1 MISFEDAL
9 QRLLESARPLGLER
23 VPLDLAGGRV
33 LAEDITAREPM
44 PAFDYSS
51 MDGYAVASAGFRG
64 SGPWQLRVVS
74 ESAAGGEL
82 PGPLAEGTACRIFT
96 GARLPEGAD
105 SIVIQED
112 VDRRGD
118 TIEVSSAPPRGDCV
132 RRRGADLEA
141 GAVALGCGSR
151 MTPGRVALAA
161 ALDRPYVLVA
171 PRPVVTVLCSGD
183 ELRSPGEPGAPG
195 SIAESNGLF
204 VAAAARAAGAI
215 VRIGAFVRDDP
226 EPAKEAAITALRGTD
241 LCVTI
246 GGVSVGDRDV
256 MRPALESAGV
266 SFDFWRVAIKPGKPL
281 CVGRT
286 GSSHVIGLPGNPAS
300 ASLTFLLFGVPL
312 LRALQGDAAPVPP
325 RVRVRAMGSLRR
337 RAGRVEFLRAK
348 IDAES
353 AELRARILPNQAS
366 GAVTS
371 FAEAD
376 TLLIVPAD
384 RERVDD
390 GDILEAIRIADI
402 LS

>member
-1 MISFEDAL
+1 MISFEEAL
-9 QRLLESARPLGLER
+9 HRLLDSARPLGAER

-51 MDGYAVASAGFRG
+51 MDGYAVASAGFQG
-64 SGPWQLRVVS
+64 SGPWALRVAS

-105 SIVIQED
+105 AIVIQED
-112 VDRRGD
+112 VDRQGD
-118 TIEVSSAPPRGDCV
+118 TIQVRAAPPRGDWV

-141 GAVALGCGSR
+141 GAVALGHGSR

-171 PRPVVTVLCSGD
+171 PRPVVTVLCTGD

-204 VAAAARAAGAI
+204 VAAAGRAAGAI

-226 EPAKEAAITALRGTD
+226 EVAKEATLAALRGTD

-266 SFDFWRVAIKPGKPL
+266 SLDFWRVALKPGKPL
-281 CVGRT
+281 CVGRA
-286 GSSHVIGLPGNPAS
+286 GSVHVLGLPGNPAS

-325 RVRVRAMGSLRR
+325 RIRVRVIGSLRR
-337 RAGRVEFLRAK
+337 KAGRMELLRAQL
-348 IDAES
+348 DTES
-353 AELRARILPNQAS
+353 GELRARILPNQAS

-376 TLLIVPAD
+376 TLILVPPD
-384 RERVDD
+384 RERVDE
-390 GDILEAIRIADI
+390 GDPLEAIRIGDI

>member
-1 MISFEDAL
+1 
-9 QRLLESARPLGLER
+9 
-23 VPLDLAGGRV
+23 
-33 LAEDITAREPM
+33 
-44 PAFDYSS
+44 
-51 MDGYAVASAGFRG
+51 
-64 SGPWQLRVVS
+64 
-74 ESAAGGEL
+74 
-82 PGPLAEGTACRIFT
+82 
-96 GARLPEGAD
+96 
-105 SIVIQED
+105 VIQEE

-118 TIEVSSAPPRGDCV
+118 TIEVRAAPPRGDWV

-141 GAVALGCGSR
+141 GAVALGYGAR
-151 MTPGRVALAA
+151 LTPGRVALAA
-161 ALDRPYVLVA
+161 ALDRPYVHVA
-171 PRPVVTVLCSGD
+171 ARPVVTVLCTGD

-195 SIAESNGLF
+195 SIAESNGFF
-204 VAAAARAAGAI
+204 VAAAGRAAGAV

-226 EPAKEAAITALRGTD
+226 ELAKEATLAALRGTD

-266 SFDFWRVAIKPGKPL
+266 TLDFWRVALKPGKPL
-281 CVGRT
+281 CVGRA
-286 GSSHVIGLPGNPAS
+286 GSTHVLGLPGNPAS

-325 RVRVRAMGSLRR
+325 RIPMKVTGSLRR
-337 RAGRVEFLRAK
+337 KPGRVEFLRAK
-348 IDAES
+348 LDIEGGD
-353 AELRARILPNQAS
+353 LRARILPNQAS

-376 TLLIVPAD
+376 TLLVVPAD

-390 GDILEAIRIADI
+390 GDLLDAIRISDI

>member
-1 MISFEDAL
+1 MISFEEAL
-9 QRLLESARPLGLER
+9 QRLLESARPLGAER
-23 VPLDLAGGRV
+23 VPIDLAAGRV
-33 LAEDITAREPM
+33 LAEDITARGPM

-51 MDGYAVASAGFRG
+51 MDGYAVASAGFQG
-64 SGPWQLRVVS
+64 SGPWTLRVAG

-105 SIVIQED
+105 AIVIQED

-118 TIEVSSAPPRGDCV
+118 TLEVRAAPPRGDWI

-161 ALDRPYVLVA
+161 ALDRAFVFVA
-171 PRPVVTVLCSGD
+171 PRPVVTVLCTGN
-183 ELRSPGEPGAPG
+183 ELRAPGEPGAPG

-204 VAAAARAAGAI
+204 VAAAGRAAGAI
-215 VRIGAFVRDDP
+215 VRIGAFVPDDP
-226 EPAKEAAITALRGTD
+226 EVAKEATLSALRGTD

-246 GGVSVGDRDV
+246 GGVSVGDHDV

-266 SFDFWRVAIKPGKPL
+266 SLDFWRVAIKPGKPL
-281 CVGRT
+281 CVGRA
-286 GSSHVIGLPGNPAS
+286 GSAHVLGLPGNPAS

-325 RVRVRAMGSLRR
+325 RIRVRTMGSLRR
-337 RAGRVEFLRAK
+337 KAGRIEFLRAQL
-348 IDAES
+348 DMEGG
-353 AELRARILPNQAS
+353 ELRARILPNQAS

-376 TLLIVPAD
+376 ALVIVPAD
-384 RERVDD
+384 RERVDE
-390 GDILEAIRIADI
+390 GDSLEAIRIGDI
-402 LS
+402 LA

>member
-1 MISFEDAL
+1 MIAFEEAL
-9 QRLLESARPLGLER
+9 RKLLDSARPLGPTR
-23 VPLDLAGGRV
+23 VPLDLAAGRV

-51 MDGYAVASAGFRG
+51 MDGYAVASAGFQG
-64 SGPWQLRVVS
+64 SGPWQLRVAS

-82 PGPLAEGTACRIFT
+82 PGPLEQGTACRIFT
-96 GARLPEGAD
+96 GARLPDGAD
-105 SIVIQED
+105 AIVIQED

-118 TIEVSSAPPRGDCV
+118 TIELRSAPPRGDWV

-141 GAVALGCGSR
+141 GAVALGHGAR

-171 PRPVVTVLCSGD
+171 ARPVVTVLCSGD
-183 ELRSPGEPGAPG
+183 ELRSPGEPGPPG

-204 VAAAARAAGAI
+204 VAAVARAAGAI

-226 EPAKEAAITALRGTD
+226 ELAKEATLAALRGTD

-266 SFDFWRVAIKPGKPL
+266 SLDFWRVALKPGKPL
-281 CVGRT
+281 CVGRAGT
-286 GSSHVIGLPGNPAS
+286 SHVLGLPGNPAS

-312 LRALQGDAAPVPP
+312 IRALQGDAAPVPP
-325 RVRVRAMGSLRR
+325 RIRVKAIGSLRR
-337 RAGRVEFLRAK
+337 KPGRVEFLRAQL
-348 IDAES
+348 DVES
-353 AELRARILPNQAS
+353 GELCARILPNQAS

-376 TLLIVPAD
+376 TLLVVPAD
-384 RERVDD
+384 RERVDE
-390 GDILEAIRIADI
+390 GDTLEAIRLNDI

>member
-1 MISFEDAL
+1 MIAFEEAL
-9 QRLLESARPLGLER
+9 RRLLDSARPLGSER

-33 LAEDITAREPM
+33 LAEDIAAREPM

-51 MDGYAVASAGFRG
+51 MDGYAVASAGFQG
-64 SGPWQLRVVS
+64 SGPWVLGVAS

-118 TIEVSSAPPRGDCV
+118 TIEVRAAPPRGDWV

-141 GAVALGCGSR
+141 GAVALAYGTR
-151 MTPGRVALAA
+151 LTPGRVALAA
-161 ALDRPYVLVA
+161 ALDRPYVHVA
-171 PRPVVTVLCSGD
+171 ARPVVTVLCTGD

-204 VAAAARAAGAI
+204 VAAAGRAAGAV

-226 EPAKEAAITALRGTD
+226 ELAKEATLAALRGTD

-266 SFDFWRVAIKPGKPL
+266 TLDFWRVALKPGKPL
-281 CVGRT
+281 CVGRA
-286 GSSHVIGLPGNPAS
+286 GSTHVLGLPGNPAS

-312 LRALQGDAAPVPP
+312 LRALQGDAAPVPARIP
-325 RVRVRAMGSLRR
+325 MKVTGSLRR
-337 RAGRVEFLRAK
+337 KAGRVEFLRAK
-348 IDAES
+348 LDVEGGD
-353 AELRARILPNQAS
+353 LRARILPNQAS

-376 TLLIVPAD
+376 TLLVVPAD

-390 GDILEAIRIADI
+390 GDLLEAIRISDI